1 MTKNILF
8 TLLLVFAFL
17 ANSFAG
23 SSSSSSISTS
33 EGKKTE
39 KKNKV
44 QAKKVEITQLQKVV
58 NEATAKQA
66 MTPKQLEKAEKLQ
79 KRLDK
84 KIAKAE
90 KRAAKNPKA
99 GQKKWIAAFLL
110 CWFVGVLGIHRFYLG
125 YTWQGVVQLLTLG
138 GLGIWVFI
146 DWIRLLINDLK
157 AKDGSELE
165 NYPF

>member
-1 MTKNILF
+1 MTRKILF
-8 TLLLVFAFL
+8 SLLLVFAFL
-17 ANSFAG
+17 ANGVAV
-23 SSSSSSISTS
+23 SSSSSITS
-33 EGKKTE
+33 ESKSEEKVRKSETKKAL
-39 KKNKV
+39 
-44 QAKKVEITQLQKVV
+44 AKKIKKDTKKSKVEATL
-58 NEATAKQA
+58 TAKQL
-66 MTPKQLEKAEKLQ
+66 KKAEKLK
-79 KRLDK
+79 KRMEK
-84 KIAKAE
+84 RIAKAE

-157 AKDGSELE
+157 AADGSELE

>member
-1 MTKNILF
+1 MLKNSLF

-17 ANSFAG
+17 VNTVAAV
-23 SSSSSSISTS
+23 SSSS
-33 EGKKTE
+33 EGTATKTETKKTQKIDINQLKEAIKTANENNVLSAKEE
-39 KKNKV
+39 K
-44 QAKKVEITQLQKVV
+44 
-58 NEATAKQA
+58 
-66 MTPKQLEKAEKLQ
+66 KAEKLQ
-79 KRLDK
+79 QKLEK

-90 KRAAKNPKA
+90 KKAAKNPKA
-99 GQKKWIAAFLL
+99 GTKKWVAAFLL
-110 CWFVGVLGIHRFYLG
+110 CWFVGILGIHRFYLG

-157 AKDGSELE
+157 AADGSELE

>member
-1 MTKNILF
+1 MLKNSLF

-17 ANSFAG
+17 VNTVAAV
-23 SSSSSSISTS
+23 SSSS
-33 EGKKTE
+33 EGTAAKTETKKTQKIDINQLKEAIKTANENNVLSAKEE
-39 KKNKV
+39 K
-44 QAKKVEITQLQKVV
+44 
-58 NEATAKQA
+58 
-66 MTPKQLEKAEKLQ
+66 KAEKLQ
-79 KRLDK
+79 QKLEK

-90 KRAAKNPKA
+90 KKAAKNPKA
-99 GQKKWIAAFLL
+99 GTKKWVAAFLL
-110 CWFVGVLGIHRFYLG
+110 CWFVGILGIHRFYLG

-157 AKDGSELE
+157 AADGSELE